1 MYKKDFLEKP
11 LVTMG
16 GWGGGGGWDVGF
28 LFLKFGQRGDYENIA
43 QK

>member
-1 MYKKDFLEKP
+1 MYKKYFLEKP
-11 LVTMG
+11 LVAR
-16 GWGGGGGWDVGF
+16 GGGWDVGF

>member
-1 MYKKDFLEKP
+1 MYKKYFLEKP
-11 LVTMG
+11 LVAR
-16 GWGGGGGWDVGF
+16 GGGGWDGGF